1 MQERGRFHAEEALA
15 STGDGVYTIGVSAE
29 VTRSC
34 FLSASQRSLYFHSQ
48 AVIAAT
54 VLLLVS

>member
-15 STGDGVYTIGVSAE
+15 STGDGVDTIGVSAE

-34 FLSASQRSLYFHSQ
+34 FLSALRSHIE
-48 AVIAAT
+48 ARRR
-54 VLLLVS
+54 